1 MATVFERI
9 RGLIVEQL
17 GVEEDQVVPKASFV
31 DDLNADSLDLVE
43 LIMSMEEEFSQNGT
57 TMEISDEDAEKIM
70 TVQDAV
76 DYLKDLGIADAY
88 LHVTSRRASAH
99 RSTSRA
105 RRLGPSHKPPLT
117 VEFLG
122 IGLPELLVILLLI
135 LIVVGPNRLPEMAAR
150 LARFIR
156 AARRYSSQVTKDFN
170 ETVAELEQEYDEM
183 KGEWKEVGQ
192 GLDESVKEVSKE
204 LAAADKDIKEA
215 LDDASAAADEPS
227 KPTTPAK

>member
-1 MATVFERI
+1 M
-9 RGLIVEQL
+9 
-17 GVEEDQVVPKASFV
+17 
-31 DDLNADSLDLVE
+31 
-43 LIMSMEEEFSQNGT
+43 
-57 TMEISDEDAEKIM
+57 
-70 TVQDAV
+70 
-76 DYLKDLGIADAY
+76 
-88 LHVTSRRASAH
+88 
-99 RSTSRA
+99 
-105 RRLGPSHKPPLT
+105 
-117 VEFLG
+117 EFLG